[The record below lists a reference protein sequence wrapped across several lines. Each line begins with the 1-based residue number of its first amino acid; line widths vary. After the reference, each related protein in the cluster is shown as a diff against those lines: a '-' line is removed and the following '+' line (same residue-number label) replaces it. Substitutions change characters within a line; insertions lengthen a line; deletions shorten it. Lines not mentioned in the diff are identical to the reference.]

1 MMADAPTSDKLNYSG
16 SIAAHLVSI
25 LYIQRVHVLCH
36 AAAAM
41 HALDMQMP
49 AMMRLKKF
57 LVTQS
62 VRIAQFVSK
71 VPAIACKDLDSSD
84 LFDHLPGVSLQ
95 IFRDIARNG
104 LRVTK
109 PEPQ

>member
-1 MMADAPTSDKLNYSG
+1 
-16 SIAAHLVSI
+16 
-25 LYIQRVHVLCH
+25 
-36 AAAAM
+36 M

-49 AMMRLKKF
+49 AMMRLKEF
-57 LVTQS
+57 VVAQS

-71 VPAIACKDLDSSD
+71 VRAIACKDLDSSD

-95 IFRDIARNG
+95 MFRNIARNG